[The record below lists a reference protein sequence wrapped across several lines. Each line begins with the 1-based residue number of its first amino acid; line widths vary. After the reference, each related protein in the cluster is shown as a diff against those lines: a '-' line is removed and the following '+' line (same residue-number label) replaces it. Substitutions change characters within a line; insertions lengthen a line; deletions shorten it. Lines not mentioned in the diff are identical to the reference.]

1 MMWTR
6 FFRRGRRERE
16 LIRELES
23 YLAHEVDDNL
33 ARGMSRAE
41 AERAARL
48 KLGNRTLVRESER
61 ERDSLRWLES
71 LWRDLRYGVRQLR
84 LSPGF
89 TAAALLSLALGIGA
103 NAAVFQLLDAVRMRS
118 LPVARPQDLMEVRF
132 DDRTSRLGSHT
143 SYTSNLTFPLFR
155 ELRER
160 QQGFE
165 DLFAW
170 GTETFAIQD
179 AAGTTPAA
187 GLWVTGN
194 VFSSLGVSAERGTL
208 FGSTYDAQGCSP
220 GVVLSDGYWHS
231 RFGGRDDV
239 VGATLKLF
247 NTVFP
252 VIGVTPASFSGLEV
266 GKTFDIALPTCV
278 IANGPQTSINRRD
291 LFWIIGMGRVKP
303 GWTPARAAAQIGSIS
318 AAVLTAAEPTG
329 YDAKG
334 LAEWHA
340 ARLSAFPAGQGI
352 SRLRDQYERALWL
365 LLALAGLVLVI
376 ACANLANLLMAR
388 ATARSREMAL
398 RLALGASRGR
408 LVRQLLADSL
418 LLAFVGTTIGVGV
431 AQALS
436 RTLVRF
442 LSTAREPFD
451 LHLTLDWR
459 VWLFTSGLAALTCVL
474 FGLAPAVRSSRGQ
487 AADAM
492 KAGGRV
498 TAGARDRF
506 SFQRLL
512 IVSQVSLSLVLL
524 MGAFVFV
531 TSFRN
536 LTTLDPGFR
545 RDGLIFADINLGS
558 LQPERPRI
566 RALQRDVLDRMRTVP
581 GITGVAMTSHIA
593 LQGMN
598 WMLGVRVPGYESSAP
613 DWSQYTWVS
622 PGYFR
627 TMGIPMI
634 RGRDFDDHDTD
645 ASRGVLVVNETFAR
659 KAFGTDDPIGK
670 TVVSLAE
677 PGYDEKTYAIVGLV
691 GDTKYADLRDEIP
704 PIAYVPEL
712 QNPRWGPRFR
722 AVIRAAVPEG
732 DAVSAVRAEL
742 TRMNPG
748 IQVSFDVL
756 RALVGDR
763 LVRERTLAWLAGFFG
778 LLAAMLTAIGLYGVI
793 SYVVERRR
801 TEMGVRLALGS
812 TRGQIVTLVLRQTLP
827 LLAAGLIIGAAVAL
841 AAGRSAA
848 SLLFGL
854 QPGDPRSL
862 ALAAAVLGAIAL
874 VACLVPA
881 RRASRIHPMRALREE

>member
-1 MMWTR
+1 MAWTR
-6 FFRRGRRERE
+6 FFQRGRREQEFARE
-16 LIRELES
+16 LDS

-33 ARGMSRAE
+33 ARGMSRDE

-48 KLGNRTLVRESER
+48 KLGNRVLVRESER

-71 LWRDLRYGVRQLR
+71 LWQDLRYGLRQLR

-132 DDRTSRLGSHT
+132 DDPTARLGSHT

-170 GTETFAIQD
+170 GTETFTIQD
-179 AAGTTPAA
+179 TAGTTQAA

-194 VFSSLGVSAERGTL
+194 FFSSLGVPPERGTL
-208 FGSTYDAQGCSP
+208 FGAAYAAQGCSP
-220 GVVLSDGYWHS
+220 GVVLSDAYWHS
-231 RFGGRDDV
+231 RFGGRDEAI
-239 VGATLKLF
+239 GTTLKLF

-252 VIGVTPASFSGLEV
+252 VIGVSPPSFTGLEV
-266 GKTFDIALPTCV
+266 GKTFDVALPTCV

-291 LFWIIGMGRVKP
+291 LFWIVGMGRVRP
-303 GWTPARAAAQIGSIS
+303 GWTQERAAAQVSSIS
-318 AAVLTAAEPTG
+318 AAVLAAAEPTG

-334 LAEWHA
+334 LAQWHA

-365 LLALAGLVLVI
+365 LLALAGLVLII

-388 ATARSREMAL
+388 ATARSREVAL

-408 LVRQLLADSL
+408 LVRQLLVESL
-418 LLAFVGTTIGVGV
+418 LLAFIGTTIGVGV
-431 AQALS
+431 ARALS

-442 LSTAREPFD
+442 LSTAREPFE
-451 LHLTLDWR
+451 LNLALDWR
-459 VWLFTSGLAALTCVL
+459 VLLFTSGLAALTCVL

-487 AADAM
+487 ATDAM
-492 KAGGRV
+492 KAGARV
-498 TAGARDRF
+498 TTGARDRF

-545 RDGLIFADINLGS
+545 RDGLIFVDVNLGS
-558 LQPERPRI
+558 LRPERARI
-566 RALQRDVLDRMRTVP
+566 RALQREVMDRMRAVP
-581 GITGVAMTSHIA
+581 GITGAALTSHIA
-593 LQGMN
+593 LQGMS
-598 WMLGVRVPGYESSAP
+598 WMLGMRVPGYEASAP

-622 PGYFR
+622 PGYFQ
-627 TMGIPMI
+627 TMGIPLL

-645 ASRGVLVVNETFAR
+645 ASRDVLVVNETFAR
-659 KAFGTDDPIGK
+659 KAFGADDPIGK

-677 PGYDEKTYAIVGLV
+677 PGFDQRTYAIVGLV
-691 GDTKYADLRDEIP
+691 GDTKYADLRDDIP

-722 AVIRAAVPEG
+722 AVIRTAVPES
-732 DAVSAVRAEL
+732 DAVSAVRADL
-742 TRMNPG
+742 ARMNPG
-748 IQVSFDVL
+748 IQANFDVL
-756 RALVGDR
+756 RALVDDR

-778 LLAAMLTAIGLYGVI
+778 VLAALLTAIGLYGVI
-793 SYVVERRR
+793 SYVVERRQM
-801 TEMGVRLALGS
+801 EMGVRLALGS
-812 TRGQIVTLVLRQTLP
+812 TRWQIVTLVLRQTAP
-827 LLAAGLIIGAAVAL
+827 LIVAGLVIGAAAAL
-841 AAGRSAA
+841 AAGRGAA

-854 QPGDPRSL
+854 QPGDLRSR
-862 ALAAAVLGAIAL
+862 ALAAAVLGAISL

-881 RRASRIHPMRALREE
+881 RRASRIHPMRALRQE

>member
-1 MMWTR
+1 MAWTR
-6 FFRRGRRERE
+6 FFRRGRRAQEFARE
-16 LIRELES
+16 LDS

-33 ARGMSRAE
+33 ARGMNRDE
-41 AERAARL
+41 AERTARV

-71 LWRDLRYGVRQLR
+71 LWRDLRYGARQLR

-89 TAAALLSLALGIGA
+89 TTAALLSLALGIGA
-103 NAAVFQLLDAVRMRS
+103 NAAVFQLLDAVQMRS
-118 LPVARPQDLMEVRF
+118 LPVSRPQDLMAVRF
-132 DDRTSRLGSHT
+132 DDNTARLGSHT
-143 SYTSNLTFPLFR
+143 SFTSDLTFPLFR
-155 ELRER
+155 ELRAR
-160 QQGFE
+160 QQGFD

-179 AAGTTPAA
+179 TAGTTPAS
-187 GLWVTGN
+187 GIWVTGN
-194 VFSSLGVSAERGTL
+194 FFSSLGVRPQRGTL
-208 FGSTYDAQGCSP
+208 FGTAYDAQGCSP
-220 GVVLSDGYWHS
+220 GVVLSDAYWHT

-239 VGATLKLF
+239 VGSTLKLF
-247 NTVFP
+247 NTIFP

-266 GKTFDIALPTCV
+266 GKTFDIAIPTCV
-278 IANGPQTSINRRD
+278 ITDNPRSSINRRE
-291 LFWIIGMGRVKP
+291 LFWIVGMGRVKP
-303 GWTPARAAAQIGSIS
+303 GWTPVRAAAQIRSIS
-318 AAVLTAAEPTG
+318 AAALTAAEPTG
-329 YDAKG
+329 YDPKG

-340 ARLSAFPAGQGI
+340 ATLSAFPAGQGI
-352 SRLRDQYERALWL
+352 SRLREQYERALWL

-398 RLALGASRGR
+398 RLALGATRGR
-408 LVRQLLADSL
+408 LVRQLLAESL
-418 LLAFVGTTIGVGV
+418 LLACAGTAIGIGL
-431 AQALS
+431 AHALS

-442 LSTAREPFD
+442 LSTAREPFA
-451 LHLTLDWR
+451 LNLTLDWR
-459 VWLFTSGLAALTCVL
+459 MLLFTSGLAAATCVL
-474 FGLAPAVRSSRGQ
+474 FGLAPAVRASRGQ

-492 KAGGRV
+492 KAGVRI

-545 RDGLIFADINLGS
+545 RDGLIFADIGLAS
-558 LQPERPRI
+558 LRPERPRI
-566 RALQRDVLDRMRTVP
+566 RSLQQEVLDRIRAVP
-581 GITGVAMTSHIA
+581 GITHVAMTSHIA

-598 WMLGVRVPGYESSAP
+598 WMLRMRVPGYEASAP

-622 PGYFR
+622 PGYFQ
-627 TMGIPMI
+627 TMGIPLL

-677 PGYDEKTYAIVGLV
+677 PGFDQKTYAIVGLV
-691 GDTKYADLRDEIP
+691 GDTKYDDLRNAIP
-704 PIAYVPEL
+704 PIAYAPEL
-712 QNPRWGPRFR
+712 QNPQWGARLR
-722 AVIRAAVPEG
+722 VVIRTTVPEG
-732 DAVSAVRAEL
+732 DAVAAVRAEL

-748 IQVSFDVL
+748 IQVNFDVL
-756 RALVGDR
+756 HTLVDDR

-778 LLAAMLTAIGLYGVI
+778 VLAALLTAIGLYGVI

-812 TRGQIVTLVLRQTLP
+812 TRGQIVTLVLRQTMP
-827 LLAAGLIIGAAVAL
+827 LLVVGLIVGAAVAL
-841 AAGRSAA
+841 AAGRGAA

-854 QPGDPRSL
+854 QPGDLRSL
-862 ALAAAVLGAIAL
+862 ALAAAALGAISL